1 MSLKIANRTG
11 TCSTLILQSCFT
23 DDVYLEALKTT
34 ARENFLGA
42 LKKLIQNA
50 ETKREKVVS
59 HDWRDWRERKDVIS
73 EVNVLDGYKFSSFA
87 FLYGTVVVNSNGGK
101 TSFTQLFE
109 YFRSL
114 NALISE
120 PEYNAKNETRV
131 VGFIIPVS
139 SCVQELKVYEKE
151 LELKK
156 KEEKEIPL

>member
-23 DDVYLEALKTT
+23 EDVYLEALKTT
-34 ARENFLGA
+34 AREYFLKT
-42 LKKLIQNA
+42 LKKLIQDA

-59 HDWRDWRERKDVIS
+59 HDWRDWPKKDVIS
-73 EVNVLDGYKFSSFA
+73 EVNVLDGHKFSSFA

-120 PEYNAKNETRV
+120 PEYNAKNGTRV
-131 VGFIIPVS
+131 VGFVIPVS
-139 SCVQELKVYEKE
+139 SCVQELKVYEEE